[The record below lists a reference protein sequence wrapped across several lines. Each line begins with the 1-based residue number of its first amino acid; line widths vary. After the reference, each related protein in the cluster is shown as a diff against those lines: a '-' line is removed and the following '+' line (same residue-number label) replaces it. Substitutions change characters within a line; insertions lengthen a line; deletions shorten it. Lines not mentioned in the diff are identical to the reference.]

1 MNMERM
7 TLFIAELM
15 ITAGLIYTVLI
26 FWRRQLQKV
35 YFLESSNKAYA
46 LFVTM
51 QILGLLL
58 IVLQGIDPQGLV
70 YMEDLSPFG
79 ANSKGFWTFYG
90 FQAIGFLFTY
100 LVSAVLS
107 QMVFKATFKSDKGL
121 YKEISEDNWAPA
133 LIAGT
138 IMVFFGAII
147 SDIVLRPLLLDWVS
161 RNVGLVPLQ

>member
-1 MNMERM
+1 MNMEKM

-15 ITAGLIYTVLI
+15 ITAGLIYTVLT
-26 FWRRQLQKV
+26 FWRRQLQKA

-51 QILGLLL
+51 QLLGLLL

-79 ANSKGFWTFYG
+79 AKSKGFWTFYG

-100 LVSAVLS
+100 LVSVVLS
-107 QMVFKATFKSDKGL
+107 QMVFKATFKSGKGL

-133 LIAGT
+133 LIAGM

-147 SDIVLRPLLLDWVS
+147 SGIILRPLLLDWVS